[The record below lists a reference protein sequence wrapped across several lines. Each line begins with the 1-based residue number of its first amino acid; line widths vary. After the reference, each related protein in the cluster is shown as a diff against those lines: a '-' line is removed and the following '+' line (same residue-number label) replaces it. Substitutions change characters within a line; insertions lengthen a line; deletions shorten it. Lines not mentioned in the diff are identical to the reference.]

1 MKKVSNSEKKLFIL
15 MVQYTKANL
24 KKGLM
29 LDMVLAFRFG
39 LTVLNM
45 RAIGV
50 TMLPVEEASFITL
63 MEMSMMV
70 FLK

>member
-1 MKKVSNSEKKLFIL
+1 